1 MRRINLTD
9 SRALLAAT
17 GLLALATVVRV
28 TLAPDSAE
36 VSWHPA
42 AVDRT
47 AETLGQARAEVDQ
60 ALQREAEAARPL
72 GPRERID
79 INLADEPSLRRL
91 PGVGPSRATAILRD
105 RKSRG
110 RFAMSR
116 DLARVQGIGEGLV
129 ARLEPH
135 LNYGSHAET
144 SSRRPNSQRIDI
156 NRAQIK
162 ELEQITGIGPV
173 LAARIVAFRARNGRF
188 KTLDDVLDVPGIG
201 PSMLENLSVEA
212 YVH

>member
-1 MRRINLTD
+1 MRRINSTD
-9 SRALLAAT
+9 TRALLTAT
-17 GLLALATVVRV
+17 VLLALGTVVRV

-47 AETLGQARAEVDQ
+47 AETLGQAREEVDQ

-110 RFAMSR
+110 RYASAG

-135 LNYGSHAET
+135 LDYGSNAET
-144 SSRRPNSQRIDI
+144 SSRRPNSQGIDI

-162 ELEQITGIGPV
+162 ELEQITGIGPA
-173 LAARIVAFRARNGRF
+173 LAARIVDFRARNGRF

-201 PSMLENLSVEA
+201 PSTLENLIVVA

>member
-1 MRRINLTD
+1 MRRINSTD
-9 SRALLAAT
+9 CRALLAAT
-17 GLLALATVVRV
+17 GLLALGTVVRV

-47 AETLGQARAEVDQ
+47 AESLGQAREEVDQ
-60 ALQREAEAARPL
+60 AIQREAEAARPL

-79 INLADEPSLRRL
+79 INLADESSLRRL
-91 PGVGPSRATAILRD
+91 PGVGPSRAAAILRD

-110 RFAMSR
+110 RYASPR

-129 ARLEPH
+129 ARLGPH
-135 LNYGSHAET
+135 LDYGLYAET
-144 SSRRPNSQRIDI
+144 SPRRPNSQGVDI

-162 ELEQITGIGPV
+162 ELEQITGIGPA

-201 PSMLENLSVEA
+201 PSTLQNLSVVA
-212 YVH
+212 YVR